1 MIVSSLNQMSE
12 VPLLEMQIKLNVN
25 VLSLCTFVRP
35 CCLILDA
42 KHDLECVLFSGHGL
56 SIQILH
62 HH

>member
-12 VPLLEMQIKLNVN
+12 VPLLEMQIKL
-25 VLSLCTFVRP
+25 TFVRP

-42 KHDLECVLFSGHGL
+42 KHVLECVLFSGHGL